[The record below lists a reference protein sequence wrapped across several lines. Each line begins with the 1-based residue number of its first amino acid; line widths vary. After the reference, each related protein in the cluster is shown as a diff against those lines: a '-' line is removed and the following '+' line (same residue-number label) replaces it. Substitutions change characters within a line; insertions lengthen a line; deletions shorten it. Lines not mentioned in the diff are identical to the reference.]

1 MMAPPAA
8 TQAVPL
14 RNFWMNASS
23 SGVTGVNASSVR
35 KRQFWQVWVHGA
47 TAGARAAVIG
57 WGMAKN
63 RGLMDAVWA
72 MSFHIATKSRDSY
85 IVRSM
90 HTSSSLYEVLYV
102 STIAPDAPV
111 SVVAGIAAKARISNQ
126 QRGITGLLIFDGQ
139 RFCQQLEGTQKQVL
153 SLVER
158 IRLDP
163 RHIDV
168 NVVHH
173 GPLAV
178 RRFKQFDLGYA
189 SVDDE
194 DALAVLEQLD
204 GQAAIEAFTAM
215 LSAVDL

>member
-1 MMAPPAA
+1 
-8 TQAVPL
+8 
-14 RNFWMNASS
+14 
-23 SGVTGVNASSVR
+23 
-35 KRQFWQVWVHGA
+35 
-47 TAGARAAVIG
+47 
-57 WGMAKN
+57 
-63 RGLMDAVWA
+63 

-189 SVDDE
+189 SVD
-194 DALAVLEQLD
+194 
-204 GQAAIEAFTAM
+204 G
-215 LSAVDL
+215 

>member
-1 MMAPPAA
+1 
-8 TQAVPL
+8 
-14 RNFWMNASS
+14 MN
-23 SGVTGVNASSVR
+23 
-35 KRQFWQVWVHGA
+35 
-47 TAGARAAVIG
+47 TA
-57 WGMAKN
+57 
-63 RGLMDAVWA
+63 
-72 MSFHIATKSRDSY
+72 
-85 IVRSM
+85 
-90 HTSSSLYEVLYV
+90 LYEVLYV
-102 STIAPDAPV
+102 STLAPDQPLQ
-111 SVVAGIAAKARISNQ
+111 VVAEIAAHARPANASMD
-126 QRGITGLLIFDGQ
+126 ITGLLIFDGQ

-163 RHIDV
+163 RHTDV

-189 SVDDE
+189 SVDGE